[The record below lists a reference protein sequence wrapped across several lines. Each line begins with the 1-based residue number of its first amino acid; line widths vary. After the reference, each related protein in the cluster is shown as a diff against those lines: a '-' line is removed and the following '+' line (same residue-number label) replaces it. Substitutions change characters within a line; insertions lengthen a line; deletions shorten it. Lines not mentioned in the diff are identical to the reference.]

1 MNERHNIK
9 QQKSHNNKIMQQGQ
23 LPGKRRAADKA
34 KASANSKQASAR
46 SARQVALDVLVKVE
60 EAGAYSNLQLN
71 RTLQSEQLS
80 RADASLATELVYG
93 TISRK
98 LTIDYWLSQLVA
110 KGLHKLQPWV
120 HQLLRMSM
128 YQLLWLDRIPA
139 HAVVNEAVKIAKKKG
154 HQGISGMVNGVL
166 RNVLRK
172 QDELKP
178 ELIAL
183 ATEAETFSVRY
194 SFPEWLVER
203 WLNVYGAEVT
213 EHILSASN
221 ESPHSSIR
229 VNTMKTTPQAVIQ
242 ELEAA
247 GLQAS
252 LSPIAPAGI
261 NVEKGGH
268 LAALSGFQQGDWS
281 LQDESSMLV
290 AEVLQ
295 PKPGMKVLDACAA
308 PGGKSMHIGEL
319 MEGKGMLLS
328 NDLHEHKRKLI
339 EEQAARLGL
348 QHIQTS
354 SQDAVKLSETL
365 EPQSFDAVLLDA
377 PCSGFGVIR
386 RKPEIKWTKQ
396 PEDVTDIAKIQAQL
410 LDAMSGLVKPGGV
423 LVYSTCTIA
432 EEENEAQVASFLAR
446 HAEYSLDAQWP
457 ESLLNAL
464 QKRGI
469 VHESFNG
476 QLQLLPH
483 HANSDGFY
491 IARLKRSA
499 LSE

>member
-1 MNERHNIK
+1 MQGKK
-9 QQKSHNNKIMQQGQ
+9 QTSGNMKPS
-23 LPGKRRAADKA
+23 
-34 KASANSKQASAR
+34 SKQGTAR

-71 RTLQSEQLS
+71 RTLQVEQLS
-80 RADASLATELVYG
+80 RADAALATELVYG

-110 KGLHKLQPWV
+110 KGIHKLQPWV
-120 HQLLRMSM
+120 HQLLRMSV
-128 YQLLWLDRIPA
+128 YQLLWLDRIPD

-172 QDELKP
+172 RDELKL
-178 ELIAL
+178 EHITLS
-183 ATEAETFSVRY
+183 TEEETLSVRY
-194 SFPEWLVER
+194 SFPSWLVSR
-203 WLNVYGAEVT
+203 WLNVYGREAT
-213 EHILSASN
+213 EQILSASN
-221 ESPHSSIR
+221 EAPHSSIR
-229 VNTMKTTPQAVIQ
+229 VNTMKTTPQAVLQ
-242 ELEAA
+242 ELEEA
-247 GLQAS
+247 GLQATI
-252 LSPIAPAGI
+252 SPIAAAGI
-261 NVEKGGH
+261 NVDKGGH
-268 LAALSGFQQGDWS
+268 LAALSGFEKGKWS

-319 MEGKGMLLS
+319 MEGQGVLLS

-354 SQDAVKLSETL
+354 SRDAIELPNNVER
-365 EPQSFDAVLLDA
+365 ESFDAVLLDA

-396 PEDVTDIAKIQAQL
+396 PKDVDDIADIQERL
-410 LDAMSGLVKPGGV
+410 LEAMSGLVKPGGV

-432 EEENEAQVASFLAR
+432 KEENEEQIANFLAS
-446 HAEYSLDAQWP
+446 HPEYSLDAHWP
-457 ESLLNAL
+457 ETLLDAL
-464 QKRGI
+464 KKQGI
-469 VHESFNG
+469 IDERFDG
-476 QLQLLPH
+476 QLQLLPY

-491 IARLKRSA
+491 IARLKRSE
-499 LSE
+499 LLE

>member
-1 MNERHNIK
+1 MSERQNNKKHSHSNNRKHQNRQATDNGKSSSK
-9 QQKSHNNKIMQQGQ
+9 QQ
-23 LPGKRRAADKA
+23 
-34 KASANSKQASAR
+34 ANR

-80 RADASLATELVYG
+80 RADAGLATELVYG

-139 HAVVNEAVKIAKKKG
+139 HAVVNEAVKIAKKRG

-172 QDELKP
+172 QEELKP

-183 ATEAETFSVRY
+183 STDAETLSVRY
-194 SFPEWLVER
+194 SFPIWLVER
-203 WLNVYGAEVT
+203 WLTVYGREAT
-213 EHILSASN
+213 EQILHASN
-221 ESPHSSIR
+221 EPPHSSIR
-229 VNTMKTTPQAVIQ
+229 VNTMKTSPHAVLE

-247 GLQAS
+247 GLQVS

-268 LAALSGFQQGDWS
+268 LAALEGFKEGHWS

-290 AEVLQ
+290 AEVLE

-319 MEGKGMLLS
+319 MKGEGMLLS

-348 QHIQTS
+348 EHVQTS
-354 SQDAVKLSETL
+354 SQDAVLLADSL
-365 EPQSFDAVLLDA
+365 EPASFDAVLLDA

-396 PEDVTDIAKIQAQL
+396 PGDVKDIAGIQTQL
-410 LDAMSGLVKPGGV
+410 LDAISGLVKPGGV

-432 EEENEAQVASFLAR
+432 KEENEEQVASFLSR
-446 HAEYSLDAQWP
+446 HKEYSLDAQWP
-457 ESLLNAL
+457 DTLLASLK
-464 QKRGI
+464 QQGI
-469 VHESFNG
+469 VSEQFDG

-483 HANSDGFY
+483 HASSDGFY

-499 LSE
+499 QSSNSSTL

>member
-1 MNERHNIK
+1 MNERDNINHRN
-9 QQKSHNNKIMQQGQ
+9 SHNNKIVKQGKKQ
-23 LPGKRRAADKA
+23 AKDKA
-34 KASANSKQASAR
+34 KPLQGHAR

-80 RADASLATELVYG
+80 RADAALATELVYG

-110 KGLHKLQPWV
+110 KGLHKLEPWV

-172 QDELKP
+172 QEELKP
-178 ELIAL
+178 EQIAL
-183 ATEAETFSVRY
+183 STEAETLSVRY
-194 SFPEWLVER
+194 SFPSWLVMR
-203 WLNVYGAEVT
+203 WLDVYGRDAT
-213 EHILSASN
+213 EQILRASN
-221 ESPHSSIR
+221 EAPHSSIR
-229 VNTMKTTPQAVIQ
+229 VNTMTTTPQAVLQ
-242 ELEAA
+242 ELEAV
-247 GLQAS
+247 GLQAT

-268 LAALSGFQQGDWS
+268 LAALTGFMQGHWS

-319 MEGKGMLLS
+319 MKGQGMLLS

-348 QHIQTS
+348 EHVQTS
-354 SQDAVKLSETL
+354 SQDAAELPNSLK
-365 EPQSFDAVLLDA
+365 QASFDAVLLDA

-396 PEDVTDIAKIQAQL
+396 PKDVEEIAKIQAQL
-410 LDAMSGLVKPGGV
+410 LNAMSGLVKPGGV

-432 EEENEAQVASFLAR
+432 KEENEEQVASFLAD
-446 HAEYSLDAQWP
+446 HPEYSLDSHWP
-457 ESLLNAL
+457 EELLCAL
-464 QKRGI
+464 RKQGI
-469 VHESFNG
+469 IGDSFDG
-476 QLQLLPH
+476 QLQLLPY

-491 IARLKRSA
+491 IARLKRSE
-499 LSE
+499 LPE